1 MKWAERLLPGG
12 CCLALFIALLFSTG
26 ADAQGKERQIV
37 RSSVAVKEWCEKKS
51 HDHFRNKKITPY
63 NWSASWWDEENAI
76 VVKGEWRVEQ
86 TKVQVSCRA
95 ERGQSLKHAVMT
107 LEYETQP

>member
-1 MKWAERLLPGG
+1 MKLAQRLMSGS
-12 CCLALFIALLFSTG
+12 CSLALLMALLFSAAAG
-26 ADAQGKERQIV
+26 AEGRERRV
-37 RSSVAVKEWCEKKS
+37 VDNSDVVKQWCEKKS
-51 HDHFRNKKITPY
+51 HDHFMAKKITPY

-86 TKVQVSCRA
+86 GKVRVSCRA
-95 ERGQSLKHAVMT
+95 ERGQTLKHAVMT